1 MVEQVK
7 LLRNPDKTMP
17 IEKVPN
23 SSLSY
28 YLIAFDEDGNERY
41 EANGKKLSE
50 SILTALAKESDPI
63 TDVFIISHG
72 WLGDLNDARQQY
84 NDWIGVMAAQ
94 TADIERIKQSRPFNP
109 LLIGFHWPS
118 KPWGDENLGGSV
130 SFDVNDEAQL
140 VSEYGDRIAN
150 TEPAKQALETIFR
163 AANGDN
169 PTDTS
174 VLEPSVLSAYQVL
187 NQEANLG
194 QDSESGAPGSDWE
207 GLDPQGIYKV
217 SLEEQPVSFGID
229 YKSIREAILNPL
241 RVLSYWKMK
250 DRARKI
256 GESGGFNLLK
266 SLQQNSKPTV
276 RFHLVGHS
284 FGCIVA
290 SAIVNG
296 PKGKGILV
304 RPVNSVV
311 LIQGALSLWS
321 YAGKIEYA
329 DNRPGYFHSIVSQK
343 KVSGAIITTY
353 SSYDYAV
360 GKMYPL
366 AGKVVQS
373 DVDFAPGDELPEYG
387 GIGSFGIGG
396 EDLQAEHR
404 SIPSSQETAE
414 FQPGKIYNLQSSRV
428 IKNVKLG
435 GPTSGAHCDII
446 HPEVAHVVWLA
457 ADVI

>member
-72 WLGDLNDARQQY
+72 WLGDLKDARQQY

-207 GLDPQGIYKV
+207 GFDPQGIH
-217 SLEEQPVSFGID
+217 EVSFGID
-229 YKSIREAILNPL
+229 YNSIRESVLNPL

-304 RPVNSVV
+304 RPVNSIV

-329 DNRPGYFHSIVSQK
+329 KNRPGYFHPIVTQK
-343 KVSGAIITTY
+343 KVSGPIVTTY

-366 AGKVVQS
+366 AGKVVFS
-373 DVDFAPGDELPEYG
+373 SVDFAPGDELPKYG

-396 EDLQAEHR
+396 EDLPAEYK
-404 SIPSSQETAE
+404 SIKEPLD
-414 FQPGKIYNLQSSRV
+414 FKPGKIYNLQSSGV
-428 IKNVKLG
+428 IKNEQLG

-457 ADVI
+457 AAVIW